1 MPLLYAAQSSFG
13 DIKICP
19 MYHSLSS
26 CSSSVVSS
34 LLSLLFVC
42 SSLLLSVV
50 PMADIAARPSE
61 ESINSLSLF
70 LSRGTLFGFV
80 KPPSSS
86 LFSSFLGN
94 VLKTAAKQ
102 RDYALFTA
110 PSRCLS

>member
-1 MPLLYAAQSSFG
+1 
-13 DIKICP
+13 
-19 MYHSLSS
+19 
-26 CSSSVVSS
+26 
-34 LLSLLFVC
+34 
-42 SSLLLSVV
+42 
-50 PMADIAARPSE
+50 MADIAARPSE

-102 RDYALFTA
+102 RDDALYTA
-110 PSRCLS
+110 CSRCHEESFSIKGLRIRVHKALNGLVLKN